1 MSGMIVAP
9 QPEAV
14 EQGAKVLAAGGN
26 AFDAALACAWIQFL
40 VDPHSCGVGGYL
52 LLNCWLGRA
61 AESLPILDAPAL
73 GRRQG
78 STRDVGVAGDRPQ
91 PGRLGIPASEPSQ

>member
-1 MSGMIVAP
+1 MPGMIVAP

-52 LLNCWLGRA
+52 LLNCWLGRT
-61 AESLPILDAPAL
+61 AEPLPILDL
-73 GRRQG
+73 
-78 STRDVGVAGDRPQ
+78 S
-91 PGRLGIPASEPSQ
+91 LIHI